1 MILLLNIAIY
11 SAKAIYLSIYLSIYL
26 IRQWRAD
33 QLAGEAKGLDLR
45 D

>member
-1 MILLLNIAIY
+1 MILLLNKAIY
-11 SAKAIYLSIYLSIYL
+11 SAKAIYLSSYL

-33 QLAGEAKGLDLR
+33 QLSGEAKGLDLR